1 MKSSLLEA
9 FNIEKKKNDR
19 VSLTDYDIFPD
30 KKLLDTLRTKII
42 ENLIDKEIPQD
53 KLLQEFIND
62 EIDSTIEG
70 YDLTNLERSH
80 LFNLIDDEINGYGPI
95 TELLE
100 DKNITEIM
108 VNSPKEIYIE
118 IDGQIIKDE
127 SVSFITE
134 DHIIR
139 TIQRLIQPMGRTIDA
154 SNPMVDSRL
163 LDGSR
168 IKAVIPPISTK
179 GPVIT
184 IRKFK
189 ESMTTIDDLIRIGA

>member
-19 VSLTDYDIFPD
+19 VSLTDYEIFPD

-127 SVSFITE
+127 SVS
-134 DHIIR
+134 
-139 TIQRLIQPMGRTIDA
+139 
-154 SNPMVDSRL
+154 L
-163 LDGSR
+163 LMKN
-168 IKAVIPPISTK
+168 ILLEQ
-179 GPVIT
+179 
-184 IRKFK
+184 FK
-189 ESMTTIDDLIRIGA
+189 D